1 MRAINVKTPAIMC
14 DQCVTK
20 IKKAVFGIPGVLGVS
35 ALVSD
40 GTTSVIYDE
49 SRTEHDTIVA
59 AINSAG
65 FEVEAA

>member
-14 DQCVTK
+14 DHCVSK
-20 IKKAVFGIPGVLGVS
+20 IKQAVLGIPGVFGVS
-35 ALVSD
+35 ALVSA
-40 GTTSVIYDE
+40 GLTSVIYDE
-49 SRTEHDTIVA
+49 DRTDRATIVT